1 MLRIFNSLTRTKQDF
16 VPQVPGKVGMY
27 VCGITVYDYCHVGH
41 ARMMVVFD
49 TVQRWLRAHGYSLTY
64 VRNITDIED
73 KIIRR
78 AVEQGVR
85 IRDLTE
91 RFIAAMHEDLD
102 ALRVERPDHEP
113 RATQYV
119 PHMLGII
126 TRLKDR
132 GLAYAVDAGRQG
144 AGDVN
149 FSVRQFP
156 GYGRLSGRSLDELR
170 AGERVAPGS
179 GKHDPLD
186 FVLWKAAKPGEPDD
200 AVWDSSFG
208 RGRPGWHIE
217 CSAMSTALLDTP
229 IDIHGGGADL
239 QFPHHENE
247 IAQSEGAMDEG
258 TTPFVR
264 YWMHNGF
271 VRIDDQKMSKSLG
284 NFFTIRE
291 VLALFDAEVLRFYI
305 LKAHYRSPLNYSDA
319 HLEEARAG
327 LLRLYGAL
335 GEGLASEAEGHHRS
349 AAAPPS
355 EEKHPAKRSAEDHP
369 GSPTTAD
376 QGALDLAHAIRRR
389 FSQAMDDDFNTPVAI
404 AALFDLAAAIYR
416 LGSAGSAQRSRPLP
430 APAHAR
436 LAGSAQSMA
445 LLRALLRELA
455 AHLGLLDQDP
465 DRVRTG
471 GLRGSGGSFKAAR
484 PNTEHPVGHGAEHP
498 IGHTAEHHVGH
509 SAEHHVGHSSE
520 HPIGHSAEQWIQNLV
535 DQRSLAKRARD
546 FPRAD
551 ALREELAQAGIVLE
565 DSPQGTRWRRA

>member
-1 MLRIFNSLTRTKQDF
+1 MLRIYNSLTRTKQDF
-16 VPQVPGKVGMY
+16 VPRVPGKVGMY
-27 VCGITVYDYCHVGH
+27 VCGITVYDYCHIGH

-49 TVQRWLRAHGYSLTY
+49 TVQRWLRAHGYNLTY

-113 RATQYV
+113 RATEYV
-119 PHMLGII
+119 PQMLSII
-126 TRLKDR
+126 NRLQDR
-132 GLAYAVDAGRQG
+132 GLAYAVEAGRQG

-149 FSVRQFP
+149 FSVRRFP
-156 GYGRLSGRSLDELR
+156 GYGRLSGRLLDDLR
-170 AGERVAPGS
+170 AGERVLPGS

-186 FVLWKAAKPGEPDD
+186 FVLWKAAKPGEPED
-200 AVWDSSFG
+200 AVWNSGFG
-208 RGRPGWHIE
+208 QGRPGWHIE
-217 CSAMSTALLDTP
+217 CSAMSAALLDTP

-247 IAQSEGAMDEG
+247 IAQSEGAMDESAK
-258 TTPFVR
+258 PFVR

-271 VRIDDQKMSKSLG
+271 VRVDDQKMSKSLG

-291 VLALFDAEVLRFYI
+291 VLALVDAEVLRFYI
-305 LKAHYRSPLNYSDA
+305 LKAHYRSPLNYSDS
-319 HLEEARAG
+319 HLEEARSG

-335 GEGLASEAEGHHRS
+335 GEGLTSETERDHRS
-349 AAAPPS
+349 PSAAPA
-355 EEKHPAKRSAEDHP
+355 EEDHTPPLAAKDHP
-369 GSPTTAD
+369 GSLAEENQDT
-376 QGALDLAHAIRRR
+376 LDLAHAIRRR

-404 AALFDLAAAIYR
+404 AALFELAAAIYR
-416 LGSAGSAQRSRPLP
+416 LGSAGSASDSNP
-430 APAHAR
+430 AAVPEHAR
-436 LAGSAQSMA
+436 LASRAQTMA
-445 LLRALLRELA
+445 VWRALLRELA
-455 AHLGLLDQDP
+455 AHLGLLDQDLN
-465 DRVRTG
+465 RVRTG
-471 GLRGSGGSFKAAR
+471 GLRGSGGKSESAR
-484 PNTEHPVGHGAEHP
+484 RNALPGLEPVPAHSADQNAVHNPQHRAGHHAEHND
-498 IGHTAEHHVGH
+498 GY
-509 SAEHHVGHSSE
+509 
-520 HPIGHSAEQWIQNLV
+520 SAEQAEDWIQHLV
-535 DQRSLAKRARD
+535 DQRSLAKKARD